1 MDTQRAAGGSME
13 TDDDLLRFIESDMK
27 VLESYPRQVE
37 YNPRAPSVKEEPKQ
51 VELRPVISQSL
62 KDWIDEG
69 CKYEVP
75 ARSCLPQSEVFDKL
89 FVILSNADPLQRS
102 KWLPQL
108 KNGIKGMSK
117 QECAY
122 LQEMFGNVMIGSASP
137 AAQLMA
143 EEVTPNAEDERTK
156 KIAALKQEYFKARDE
171 RKQLYELYG
180 SGGYG
185 NGDHYY
191 HMLPRD
197 TLSIEEH
204 QGVLRGYEQRQKE
217 IETTFELRKSRLT
230 PCLNFPSFA
239 PARGTITPYTPE
251 QIKDILKPLE
261 DDYNQATK
269 RLKSERLT
277 FLQTRQPIDKDAF
290 FAKLHPLLDTMA
302 DTLAALREF
311 QAQGVDIGEFE
322 PL

>member
-1 MDTQRAAGGSME
+1 M
-13 TDDDLLRFIESDMK
+13 
-27 VLESYPRQVE
+27 
-37 YNPRAPSVKEEPKQ
+37 
-51 VELRPVISQSL
+51 
-62 KDWIDEG
+62 
-69 CKYEVP
+69 
-75 ARSCLPQSEVFDKL
+75 FDKL

-122 LQEMFGNVMIGSASP
+122 IQEMFGNVMIGSASP